1 MTRTEDR
8 LADAL
13 RASAGRI
20 GDDRLRP
27 LSEPGREPGPRSA
40 RHPGWPRDGRAP
52 GGWRGWLAPLA
63 AAASV
68 ALVIGL
74 ALALTGGGRPAVGDP
89 AASRVGT
96 VGVTA
101 LPRFFAQFTGADPV
115 GSSVELRAIATGK
128 VVASAPAPR
137 QAGWSMV
144 SDGMAAAPGGR
155 TFYVAYTAVHAPSGA
170 AQTRIYRLSVAGT
183 ALTPVKGGVIPQSV
197 PTGLRTFMA
206 VSPDGTRLA
215 LTVTRSIP
223 GRRYGPGSTD
233 EIAVVDLRT
242 GARIAWQGGLD
253 RSGRTPVIRDV
264 SWTAD
269 GRSVVFLML
278 WCDSA
283 VNLNLCLS
291 ALGPP
296 ASRTEQVRSVP
307 LTSAA
312 GSLARSTVLLGQD
325 GTLPFIADAVVGPRP
340 GELTLAVLSARTAAT
355 GGRPVATVER
365 VAARTG
371 SVLGISY
378 RLVLGPDEETPQG
391 VVLGADPSGQHLLLT
406 YGVPGGFRTGWISQG
421 RLRPL
426 PVRQPYPGPSITAW

>member
-1 MTRTEDR
+1 V
-8 LADAL
+8 
-13 RASAGRI
+13 
-20 GDDRLRP
+20 
-27 LSEPGREPGPRSA
+27 
-40 RHPGWPRDGRAP
+40 
-52 GGWRGWLAPLA
+52 PLA

-68 ALVIGL
+68 ALMVGL
-74 ALALTGGGRPAVGDP
+74 SLALTGGGRPAAGDP
-89 AASRVGT
+89 AASRGGT
-96 VGVTA
+96 VGA
-101 LPRFFAQFTGADPV
+101 ASLPRFFAQFTGADPV
-115 GSSVELRAIATGK
+115 GSSVKIRSVATGR
-128 VVASAPAPR
+128 VVGSASAPR
-137 QAGWSMV
+137 QTGWSMV
-144 SDGMAAAPGGR
+144 SDGMAAAPDGR
-155 TFYVAYTAVHAPSGA
+155 TFYVAYTAVHASSSA

-183 ALTPVKGGVIPQSV
+183 ALTPVMGGVIPQSV
-197 PTGLRTFMA
+197 PTGLRTSMA
-206 VSPDGTRLA
+206 VSPDGARLA

-242 GARIAWQGGLD
+242 GARVAREGGLN

-269 GRSVVFLML
+269 GRSVVFLVL

-291 ALGPP
+291 PLGPP

-307 LTSAA
+307 VTSAG

-325 GTLPFIADAVVGPRP
+325 GTLPFISDAVAGPRP
-340 GELTLAVLSARTAAT
+340 GELTLAVLSGRTAAA
-355 GGRPVATVER
+355 GGRPAATVER

-371 SVLGISY
+371 SVLGIDY
-378 RLVLGPDEETPQG
+378 RLVIGPYGETPQG

-406 YGVPGGFRTGWISQG
+406 YEVGGGFRTGWVSQG

-426 PVRQPYPGPSITAW
+426 PIRQPYLGPPITAW